1 MSKTPHPDQRQ
12 SSDEIPFWN
21 TILHYLGIDIRAGE
35 GWIATL
41 VLLYS
46 GLLFACFYTG
56 KVVRQST
63 FVDSLGA
70 VQLPLAYFAVAL
82 TSYPILR
89 VYGRL
94 VDRFPR
100 RHLSAGSNLFLAV
113 GSLAFWWWFR
123 ETTEL
128 VSFAFYLWVG
138 IAFGISVSQFWS
150 FANHLFD
157 PQRAKRLFALI
168 AAGGALGG
176 MFGSQLARLI
186 ALHGETRHVLIA
198 AAVMMACLSLL
209 IYAID
214 ARADQ
219 RDEKSLPPKPSK
231 GDQARGGLQL
241 VFGDKYLKLVALT
254 TFLSLVL
261 AQFVDLQFNWVVE
274 NATNDLSERTSLF
287 GNLFSLISISA
298 FVFQIFLTSRI
309 HRNLG
314 VGFGMRVLPF
324 TIVAG
329 TSLVLLSF
337 GMLPE
342 VLLATVFC
350 LKVGEGGF
358 RHSIEQVT
366 RELLFLPV
374 RPEIRSKAKAY
385 IDVFV
390 TRFGRGAAALV
401 LLSVSFGL
409 LHPMHVGWVTLVLG
423 TVWLTV
429 TLFTHKH
436 YIRSYRDSLQTAALT
451 EPINF
456 NVNDM
461 VSLELLFQGLGSTD
475 PKRVLNSIDL
485 LESNE
490 KSHLIPALLLHHESA
505 QVRIRVLGVLSAER
519 REEALPLIRRC
530 LSDSDPEVRATVVRT
545 LAGMQGEDVCAL
557 MQPEMTNPDFR
568 VRAAAIA
575 CLACYG
581 DEKMVQQAGQSLVE
595 MSRDADPRVRAEAA
609 KSLQEIPDPHFQIQL
624 VQFLYDQDHMVV
636 RQAIRA
642 VQERAETG
650 FPNPMYVPTL
660 ISLMRE
666 RRLKHVCRQA
676 LVASG
681 EAVIPA
687 LVHFM
692 NDTEEHVW
700 VRRAIPKTI
709 AQVGGLASATALIEN
724 LTTRDSFLRHK
735 VIEALGTLCGKKV
748 NMTFAARK
756 IREAI
761 HGEASRYM
769 RRLGDLHVL
778 RFERFG
784 RLEGP
789 LVKWNYRGERQPTL
803 LHQLL
808 AERLVSQLS
817 NLLGLISLLYPKQD
831 LRAAERNLVSIKPK
845 RRSNAVEYLDSAIS
859 GDVHRFMM
867 AVIGDTRL
875 SDKLKTG
882 AKLFQI
888 ESEPLEV
895 VLTRLILEHHPGD
908 PVQNAIAAAAVY
920 RVYAEEHQS
929 LYPLVERMAA
939 EATNHFVL
947 ETAEWVW
954 KQIRAGRKSPTP

>member
-1 MSKTPHPDQRQ
+1 MSIYPPAEPRR
-12 SSDEIPFWN
+12 SSQDIPFWN

-41 VLLYS
+41 ILTYS

-63 FVDSLGA
+63 FVDTMGA

-82 TSYPILR
+82 ISYPILR
-89 VYGRL
+89 VYGRF

-100 RHLSAGSNLFLAV
+100 CHLSAGTNVLLAA
-113 GSLAFWWWFR
+113 GSLLFWWWFR
-123 ETTEL
+123 QTTEW

-138 IAFGISVSQFWS
+138 IAFGIAVSQFWS
-150 FANHLFD
+150 FANHIFD

-176 MFGSQLARLI
+176 MVGSQLARAI
-186 ALHGETRHVLIA
+186 ALVSETRHVLLA
-198 AAVMMACLSLL
+198 CVVMLVALAFL

-214 ARADQ
+214 RQGGQ
-219 RDEKSLPPKPSK
+219 REETSLPPKPSK
-231 GDQARGGLQL
+231 GDQARGGMTLI
-241 VFGDKYLKLVALT
+241 FSDKYLKLVATT
-254 TFLSLVL
+254 TFLSLLL

-274 NATNDLSERTSLF
+274 NVTSDLSERTSMF

-298 FVFQIFLTSRI
+298 FVFQIFLTTRI

-324 TIVAG
+324 TIFAG
-329 TSLVLLSF
+329 TVLVLLSA

-385 IDVFV
+385 IDVFM

-401 LLSVSFGL
+401 LLSVSFKWL
-409 LHPMHVGWVTLVLG
+409 NPLQLGWVTLAL
-423 TVWLTV
+423 TLVWLTV

-436 YIRSYRDSLQTAALT
+436 YINSYRDSLQTAALS
-451 EPINF
+451 EPILF

-461 VSLELLFQGLGSTD
+461 ASLELLFQGLGSSD
-475 PKRVLNSIDL
+475 PKRVLNSMDL
-485 LESNE
+485 LENNE
-490 KSHLIPALLLHHESA
+490 KSHLIPALLLHHDSP
-505 QVRIRVLGVLSAER
+505 QVRIRVLTVLAATQ
-519 REEALPLIRRC
+519 REEALPLIRRA
-530 LSDSDPEVRATVVRT
+530 LSDADPEVRATVVRT
-545 LAGMQGEDVCAL
+545 LSSMQGENACEL
-557 MQPEMTNPDFR
+557 MHPHITNPDFR

-581 DEKMVQQAGQSLVE
+581 DDAMVKEAGESLVE
-595 MSRDADPRVRAEAA
+595 MSRDADPQVRAEAA
-609 KSLQEIPDPHFQIQL
+609 KSLCEIPDPHFQMQL
-624 VQFLYDQDHMVV
+624 VQFLYDKDQNVV

-642 VQERAETG
+642 VKERAESG
-650 FPNPMYVPTL
+650 EPNPMYVPTL

-666 RRLKHVCRQA
+666 RRLKHACRQA

-748 NMTFAARK
+748 NMNFAARK

-761 HGEASRYM
+761 RGEAARYM
-769 RRLGDLHVL
+769 RRLIDLQAL
-778 RFERFG
+778 DFERFG

-789 LVKWNYRGERQPTL
+789 LVKWDYRGDRVPTL

-817 NLLGLISLLYPKQD
+817 NLLGLISLLYPSQD
-831 LRAAERNLVSIKPK
+831 LRAAERNLVSVKPK

-859 GDVHRFMM
+859 GDIHRHMM
-867 AVIGDTRL
+867 AVIGDARL
-875 SDKLKTG
+875 TDKLKSG

-888 ESEPLEV
+888 ELEPV
-895 VLTRLILEHHPGD
+895 AATLTRLILEHHPGD
-908 PVQNAIAAAAVY
+908 PQQNAIAAAAVY
-920 RVYAEEHQS
+920 RVYAEQLDH
-929 LYPLVERMAA
+929 LYPLIERMSR
-939 EATNHFVL
+939 EATNDFVL
-947 ETAEWVW
+947 ETAAWVW
-954 KQIRAGRKSPTP
+954 QQIRAGRKSPTP